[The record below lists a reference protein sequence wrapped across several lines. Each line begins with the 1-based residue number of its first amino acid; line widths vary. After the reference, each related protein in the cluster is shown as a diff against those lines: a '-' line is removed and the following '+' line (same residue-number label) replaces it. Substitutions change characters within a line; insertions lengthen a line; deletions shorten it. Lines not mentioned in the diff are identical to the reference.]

1 MVIAV
6 IWIHEIRLGP
16 NIGRACANLS
26 LLAVDNPDGTL
37 TFTEDE
43 VQAVLEHFPTA
54 AIHLRREEARKEAVT
69 QAMQSH
75 AVLHFSTHGMAGWTE
90 AERSRLKLADGDL
103 TLPEIFDLHLERPRL
118 AVLSACE
125 TGVPGLKLPDEVESL
140 PGGMM
145 QAGIPG
151 VVGSLWSVNDLSTA
165 ILIARFYELWREE
178 GLPAPQ
184 ALCQAQIWLRDVAG
198 DESKLRELE
207 YTGI

>member
-1 MVIAV
+1 
-6 IWIHEIRLGP
+6 
-16 NIGRACANLS
+16 
-26 LLAVDNPDGTL
+26 
-37 TFTEDE
+37 
-43 VQAVLEHFPTA
+43 
-54 AIHLRREEARKEAVT
+54 
-69 QAMQSH
+69 MQNA

-125 TGVPGLKLPDEVESL
+125 TGVPGLELPDEVESL

-184 ALCQAQIWLRDVAG
+184 ALRQAQIWLRDLAQ
-198 DESKLRELE
+198 DEEKLQEPESLLPENIAAHLTPSQVDDLIKRIILDILSHPFYWAAFT